1 MDTRHGGN
9 GCRGNR
15 YRENRGRINRY
26 KVNKYRINRYRINKY
41 RINRYRKTE
50 AEHADTETD
59 KIRGIYPDAET
70 QYTGGDLSLWHRPAR

>member
-1 MDTRHGGN
+1 MQ
-9 GCRGNR
+9 
-15 YRENRGRINRY
+15 
-26 KVNKYRINRYRINKY
+26 
-41 RINRYRKTE
+41 RKQIQGEQRQDKQIQGEQIQDKQIQDKQIQDKQIE